1 MDDEKLQVMECVV
14 QKDFKNL
21 QGRSVCMDCVI
32 RDTRGRRYDVEIQ
45 QDKEGASPKRARYHS
60 SLMDM
65 SLLEP
70 VQGFE
75 ELPES
80 VVIFITCGDV
90 YGEGNAICHV
100 DRTIRETD
108 VS

>member
-1 MDDEKLQVMECVV
+1 M

-70 VQGFE
+70 GQGFE

-90 YGEGNAICHV
+90 HGEGNAICHV
-100 DRTIRETD
+100 DRTIRKTD

>member
-32 RDTRGRRYDVEIQ
+32 RDTRIRRYDVEIQ

-70 VQGFE
+70 GQGFE
-75 ELPES
+75 ELPE
-80 VVIFITCGDV
+80 IPCIQ
-90 YGEGNAICHV
+90 
-100 DRTIRETD
+100 ETD
-108 VS
+108 GIK